1 MTRYGVPDDDMPDS
15 LPLPPWGSQPF
26 DERDLDSLLA
36 GKTDIPVALRPVA
49 ETLSALQAA
58 PSVRELRDEAFI
70 RAQFRDPGRKAQVP
84 AGQAAH
90 TLEMPA
96 VPGPRRRGGHRG
108 TARRPPRGLLA
119 GLVAGTA
126 VIVLGAAVAYTGN
139 LPDPVQRLAHD
150 TIAAPSAKNLTSG
163 ASAGVEATSASPEPT
178 HTHTHPATGA
188 ASPSAP
194 PSAKAPDRIALCDAF
209 WAAME
214 HSRGRTWWRTPLYDK
229 LSDAAGGQH
238 RVFTYCA
245 PVWQRQFASKYPR
258 LPAYPPSFPRQW
270 NFGKPA
276 DGPGKGQQP
285 GSDSKNAP
293 GPGGQMPGAPGPGG
307 KMPGAPGPGGQVPG
321 AR

>member
-1 MTRYGVPDDDMPDS
+1 MPDS
-15 LPLPPWGSQPF
+15 FPLPPWGSQPF

-58 PSVRELRDEAFI
+58 PSARELRDEAFI
-70 RAQFRDPGRKAQVP
+70 RAQFRDPGRKAQVS

-108 TARRPPRGLLA
+108 TGRRPPRGLFA

-139 LPDPVQRLAHD
+139 LPGPVQRLAHY
-150 TIAAPSAKNLTSG
+150 TIAAPSVKNLTSG
-163 ASAGVEATSASPEPT
+163 TSAGVQATSASPEPT
-178 HTHTHPATGA
+178 HTHPAATGA
-188 ASPSAP
+188 APSSAP
-194 PSAKAPDRIALCDAF
+194 PSAKAPDRTALCDAF

-214 HSRGRTWWRTPLYDK
+214 HPRGRTWWRTPLYDK

-245 PVWQRQFASKYPR
+245 PVWQRQFAPQYPR

-276 DGPGKGQQP
+276 DGRGKGQP
-285 GSDSKNAP
+285 GNDSKNVT
-293 GPGGQMPGAPGPGG
+293 GPGGR
-307 KMPGAPGPGGQVPG
+307 VPSVPVNG
-321 AR
+321 NHDGNAEQQQGDNR